1 MIKSEFHI
9 QVLLIGTELNEF
21 YSLVYSFLVQCKVS
35 EFHIQVLLFGTELN
49 RVYSLVYTFLV
60 QCKVF

>member
-9 QVLLIGTELNEF
+9 QVLLIGTELNQF

-49 RVYSLVYTFLV
+49 RVYSLVYTF
-60 QCKVF
+60 